1 MKSLRKAIILLFAFT
16 LLTTAG
22 CFSFHSTKEAVEPS
36 TSAPSERTTTTTTR
50 SDDGITQ
57 QRSTTTSTYPS
68 Y

>member
-1 MKSLRKAIILLFAFT
+1 MKSLRKAIIPLFASI

-22 CFSFHSTKEAVEPS
+22 CFSYHSTKEAVEPS
-36 TSAPSERTTTTTTR
+36 ATAPSESTTTTTTH
-50 SDDGITQ
+50 SDDGVAQ